1 MLLALQIIV
10 YTFSQSTGSFTMNNT
25 DRFQMSDIS
34 IIQIFVKLCN
44 CFIYV
49 LPSRLISVDT
59 WAAFDMRI
67 LPAPVR
73 CMVGVVISASSI
85 SSRSEM

>member
-44 CFIYV
+44 CFIY
-49 LPSRLISVDT
+49 RFAKQVD
-59 WAAFDMRI
+59 FCGYMG
-67 LPAPVR
+67 
-73 CMVGVVISASSI
+73 CF
-85 SSRSEM
+85 